1 MQVKG
6 RGRLDP
12 GLLSQR
18 DWSRGSSPGMHSSGS
33 KLSQNYMQNI
43 MSGPL
48 CVWLYMCVLCMCG
61 VHACVFLGLPQ
72 LLEGFQIDS

>member
-33 KLSQNYMQNI
+33 KLNQNYMQNI
-43 MSGPL
+43 MQGL
-48 CVWLYMCVLCMCG
+48 CVCAYTCVFCVCG
-61 VHACVFLGLPQ
+61 VRACVFLEPPQ
-72 LLEGFQIDS
+72 LLQGLQIDS